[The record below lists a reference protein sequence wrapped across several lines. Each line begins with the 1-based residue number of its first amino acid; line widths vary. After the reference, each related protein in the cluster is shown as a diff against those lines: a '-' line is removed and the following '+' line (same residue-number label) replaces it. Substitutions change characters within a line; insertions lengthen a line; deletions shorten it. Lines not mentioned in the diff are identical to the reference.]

1 MRMIALQNQA
11 LLQSLNTIK
20 RMLSFM
26 HLLKTKN
33 WIKVQEDQNSLP
45 IMNQAENMTKKS
57 NLKIVKSIIKAWDN
71 PKSPKW

>member
-33 WIKVQEDQNSLP
+33 WIKAQEDQDSLP
-45 IMNQAENMTKKS
+45 IMNQAEIMTKKS
-57 NLKIVKSIIKAWDN
+57 NLKI
-71 PKSPKW
+71 